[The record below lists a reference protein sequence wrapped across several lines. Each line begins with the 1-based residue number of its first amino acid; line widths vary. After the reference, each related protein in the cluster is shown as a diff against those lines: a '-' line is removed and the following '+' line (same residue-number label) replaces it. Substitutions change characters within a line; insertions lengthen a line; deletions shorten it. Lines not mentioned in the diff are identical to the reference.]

1 MTDAEKYANDVISG
15 KIVAGRF
22 IILSAKRFLADLKR
36 SDIVFD
42 VKSGQR
48 AVNFI
53 ERKLRHWEGSW
64 RGKPLTLEPWQKF
77 IVMQIFGWQSNGKR
91 RVRSIYI
98 QVARKNGKTSFAAA
112 IMLYHLIADK
122 ENSPQVLV
130 GANNEDQ
137 AKICVNSAG
146 RILQQSPVFKE
157 LLDEEVIKL
166 SVYGRNI
173 ISIYHKDKDGSVKA
187 MSKNPQ
193 TQDGY
198 SPSVGIVD
206 EYHEAKDDAL
216 LNVIESG
223 QGARPEPILLVITT
237 AGFVKTGPCYM
248 KLRKTSIDIL
258 EGKMVDDHHLA
269 FIYEPDEADRW
280 DDESTWIKSNPNLGV
295 SVFPE
300 YLRGRMQ
307 KAKNEGATK
316 EVDFK
321 TKNLNLWVDAPTVW
335 IQDETWMQNAYG
347 INPEEL
353 KGAICYGGLDL
364 ATGID
369 INAFCLYFPRFREI
383 NGRAVNPVLWWF
395 WIPRSKIKTELFDY
409 TEWVERGFITA
420 TDGVFDNIID
430 HKKIVTDISELH
442 SQYSIQAIAF
452 DQRLAYHGVVQ
463 ELGLTYGTSDNDE
476 WIQGLYPFTQSMP
489 NVSMAAK
496 DFEKKSMNYELEHFG
511 NPVARWMIGNVVL
524 KRDPVGQI
532 MPDKSKSQNKID
544 GVAALLN
551 AIALDIRISA
561 SGTIQT
567 ESFAV

>member
-15 KIVAGRF
+15 KVVAGKF
-22 IILSAKRFLADLKR
+22 IQLAAKRFISDLKR

-42 VKSGQR
+42 VKLGQR

-64 RGKPLTLEPWQKF
+64 RGKPLILEHWQKF
-77 IVMQIFGWQSNGKR
+77 IVMQIFGWQQNGKR
-91 RVRSIYI
+91 RIRSIYI

-112 IMLYHLIADK
+112 IMLYHMIADK

-137 AKICVNSAG
+137 AKICVNSGG
-146 RILQQSPVFKE
+146 RIIQQSPVFKD

-173 ISIYHKDKDGSVKA
+173 ISIYHKDKDGAVKA

-193 TQDGY
+193 TQDGFN
-198 SPSVGIVD
+198 PSMGVVD

-223 QGARPEPILLVITT
+223 QGARPEPLLFVITT

-248 KLRKTSIDIL
+248 KLRKSSIDIL
-258 EGKMVDDHHLA
+258 ELKIEDDHHLA
-269 FIYEPDEADRW
+269 FIYEPDEGDRW
-280 DDESTWIKSNPNLGV
+280 DDEKTWGKSNPNLGV

-300 YLRGRMQ
+300 YLRSRLK
-307 KAKNEGATK
+307 KAKNEGASK

-321 TKNLNLWVDAPTVW
+321 TKNLNMWVDAPTVW
-335 IQDETWMQNAYG
+335 LQDEIWMQNTHG

-369 INAFCLYFPRFREI
+369 INAFCLYFPKFREVGGI
-383 NGRAVNPVLWWF
+383 WINPVLWWF
-395 WIPRSKIKTELFDY
+395 WIPRSKVKTEDFDY
-409 TEWVERGFITA
+409 TEWVERGFITP

-430 HKKIVTDISELH
+430 HKKIVFDITQLPLS
-442 SQYSIQAIAF
+442 YNIQAIAF
-452 DQRLAYHGVVQ
+452 DQRLAYHGVIQ
-463 ELGLTYGTSDNDE
+463 ELGTTFGTSENDE

-489 NVSMAAK
+489 NVSLAAK
-496 DFEKKSMNYELEHFG
+496 DFEKKVSNFELEHFG

-524 KRDPVGQI
+524 KKDPVGQI

-544 GVAALLN
+544 GIAAVLN
-551 AIALDIRISA
+551 ALAVDIRVNANGS
-561 SGTIQT
+561 IQT
-567 ESFAV
+567 ESMAI